1 MVQIEMG
8 RITKNLEIEGS
19 KGSKIVEVL
28 FDSGAE
34 DSFIRRD
41 LAQDICDII
50 VPRRPAE
57 FTLGDGET
65 EIKPTGLCTLTAE
78 IEECGLGWTA
88 WVADRLSRQVIIG
101 ADVLQKYNLK
111 LDFEHHKVDASQ
123 CRRKFEL
130 I

>member
-1 MVQIEMG
+1 MG
-8 RITKNLEIEGS
+8 RITKQIEIEGS
-19 KGSKIVEVL
+19 KGSKVVEVL

-41 LAQDICDII
+41 LADEFCDITP
-50 VPRRPAE
+50 PRRPAE

-65 EIKPTGLCTLTAE
+65 IVMPMGLCALTAE
-78 IEECGLGWTA
+78 LEECGIGWTA
-88 WVADRLSRQVIIG
+88 WVVEHLSREVIIG
-101 ADVLQKYNLK
+101 ADVLQKYNIK
-111 LDFEHHKVDASQ
+111 LDFQHHTIDLSQ